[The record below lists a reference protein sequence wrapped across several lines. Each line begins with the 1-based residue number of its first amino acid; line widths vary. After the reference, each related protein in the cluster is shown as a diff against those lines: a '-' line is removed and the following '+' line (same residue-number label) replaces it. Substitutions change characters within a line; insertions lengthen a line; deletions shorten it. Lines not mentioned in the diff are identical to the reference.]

1 MQSNKIIPRFSA
13 LEYGLILLCFSVCLT
28 GALLLPMNQ
37 CPDEFMRSR
46 LIVWMVEKG
55 TLPTGDE
62 LETMALNPPPG
73 LNYGFSFA
81 LRPYL
86 SAMIGA
92 AFVKAAML
100 FSDSDRVL
108 LMAARLGSVLSVT
121 GCCWFCLRLGHR
133 LFDRRSSAIL
143 FAALV
148 CFLPQVMFL
157 GMYHNNDALSLFAV
171 CMMLYYL
178 VEGYDMGWPVK
189 SCVGLALAFSVGL
202 LSYYSIY
209 GWILMCTVFCIVSV
223 VTDREI
229 TDKGGLIVKRAGLIA
244 GICLLLAGWF
254 FIRSA
259 ILHDGD
265 FLGVA
270 YEEVS
275 RSRVEKMGYI
285 LFPFRDFRAEG
296 LSVTGF
302 LRSNQFHW
310 LRVTAGSFVGT
321 FGNMT
326 LFLPMFL
333 YGIYF
338 TIFAF
343 GLLRFLTVLLR
354 RRVGRRDGLL
364 MLVMLVSGGI
374 NFALHFWSSYTCD
387 YQPQGRYVI
396 TLILPLAYMLT
407 YGVDKTTVAVQNPRP
422 GKATELNPATVL
434 TVLWLALFALA
445 ALGTMVKML
454 PQ

>member
-1 MQSNKIIPRFSA
+1 MNQRKPLA
-13 LEYGLILLCFSVCLT
+13 AKEYLLVLLVFCICLT
-28 GALLLPMNQ
+28 GALLLPVNQ
-37 CPDEFMRSR
+37 CPDEYVRSR

-62 LETMALNPPPG
+62 LEVMALNPPPG
-73 LNYGFSFA
+73 VNYGFSFA

-92 AFVKAAML
+92 VFVKAAIP
-100 FSDSDRVL
+100 FFDSDRIL
-108 LMAARLGSVLSVT
+108 LLAARLSSVLSVT

-143 FAALV
+143 FAVLV
-148 CFLPQVMFL
+148 CFLPQVQFL
-157 GMYHNNDALSLFAV
+157 GMYHNNDAPSLFAV
-171 CMMLYYL
+171 CMMLFFL
-178 VEGYDMGWPVK
+178 VEGHAQRWPLK
-189 SCVGLALAFSVGL
+189 CCIGLAIAFSVGL

-229 TDKGGLIVKRAGLIA
+229 ADKGRLIFKRAGLIG

-259 ILHDGD
+259 ILHNGD
-265 FLGVA
+265 FLGIA

-275 RSRVEKMGYI
+275 RARVESLGYK
-285 LFPFRDFRAEG
+285 LFQYNCYRREG
-296 LSVTGF
+296 LSILEFIRLGDYG
-302 LRSNQFHW
+302 W
-310 LRVTAGSFVGT
+310 LKTTAQSFVGT

-338 TIFAF
+338 TIIVF
-343 GLLRFLTVLLR
+343 GLLRFLAALMHKR
-354 RRVGRRDGLL
+354 MCRRDRLL

-374 NFALHFWSSYTCD
+374 NFVLHLWQSYARD
-387 YQPQGRYVI
+387 YQAQGRYII
-396 TLILPLAYMLT
+396 TLILPLAFMLA
-407 YGVDKTTVAVQNPRP
+407 YGLDKTTVAVQNPRS
-422 GKATELNPATVL
+422 GKAAELNPAAVL
-434 TVLWLALFALA
+434 TVVWLILFACS
-445 ALGTMVKML
+445 ALGTMSKML
-454 PQ
+454 P

>member
-1 MQSNKIIPRFSA
+1 MNQRKPLA
-13 LEYGLILLCFSVCLT
+13 AKEYLLVLLVFCICLT
-28 GALLLPMNQ
+28 GALLLPVNQ
-37 CPDEFMRSR
+37 CPDEYVRSR

-62 LETMALNPPPG
+62 LEVMALNPPPG
-73 LNYGFSFA
+73 VNYGFSFA

-92 AFVKAAML
+92 VFVKAAML
-100 FSDSDRVL
+100 FFDSDKVL
-108 LMAARLGSVLSVT
+108 LLAARLSSVLSVT

-143 FAALV
+143 FAVLV
-148 CFLPQVMFL
+148 CFLPQVQFL
-157 GMYHNNDALSLFAV
+157 GMYHNNDAPSLFAV
-171 CMMLYYL
+171 CMMLFFL
-178 VEGYDMGWPVK
+178 VEGHAQRWPLK
-189 SCVGLALAFSVGL
+189 CCIGLAIAFSVGL

-229 TDKGGLIVKRAGLIA
+229 ADKGRLIFKRAGLIG

-259 ILHDGD
+259 ILHNGD
-265 FLGVA
+265 FLGIA

-275 RSRVEKMGYI
+275 RARVESLGYK
-285 LFPFRDFRAEG
+285 LFQYNCYRREG
-296 LSVTGF
+296 LSILEFIRLGDYG
-302 LRSNQFHW
+302 W
-310 LRVTAGSFVGT
+310 LKTTAQSFVGT

-338 TIFAF
+338 TIIVF
-343 GLLRFLTVLLR
+343 GLLRFLAALMHKR
-354 RRVGRRDGLL
+354 MCRRDRLL

-374 NFALHFWSSYTCD
+374 NFVLHLWQSYARD
-387 YQPQGRYVI
+387 YQAQGRYII
-396 TLILPLAYMLT
+396 TLILPLAFMLA
-407 YGVDKTTVAVQNPRP
+407 YGLDKTTVAVQNPRS
-422 GKATELNPATVL
+422 GKAAELNPAAVL
-434 TVLWLALFALA
+434 TVVWLILFACS
-445 ALGTMVKML
+445 ALGTMSKML
-454 PQ
+454 P

>member
-1 MQSNKIIPRFSA
+1 MNQRKPLA
-13 LEYGLILLCFSVCLT
+13 AKEYLLVLLVFCICLT
-28 GALLLPMNQ
+28 GALLLPVNQ
-37 CPDEFMRSR
+37 CPDEYVRSR

-62 LETMALNPPPG
+62 LEVMALNPPPG
-73 LNYGFSFA
+73 VNYGFSFA

-92 AFVKAAML
+92 VFVKAAML
-100 FSDSDRVL
+100 FFDSDKVL
-108 LMAARLGSVLSVT
+108 LLAARLSSVLSVT

-143 FAALV
+143 FAVLV
-148 CFLPQVMFL
+148 CFLPQVQFL
-157 GMYHNNDALSLFAV
+157 GMYHNNDAPSLFAV
-171 CMMLYYL
+171 CMMLFFL
-178 VEGYDMGWPVK
+178 VEGHAQRWPLK
-189 SCVGLALAFSVGL
+189 CCIGLAIAFSVGL

-229 TDKGGLIVKRAGLIA
+229 ADKGRLIFKRAGLIG

-259 ILHDGD
+259 ILHNGD
-265 FLGVA
+265 FLGIA

-275 RSRVEKMGYI
+275 RARVESLGYK
-285 LFPFRDFRAEG
+285 LFQYNCYRREG
-296 LSVTGF
+296 LSILEFIRLGAYG
-302 LRSNQFHW
+302 W
-310 LRVTAGSFVGT
+310 LKTTAQSFVGT

-338 TIFAF
+338 TIIVF
-343 GLLRFLTVLLR
+343 GLLRFLAALMHKR
-354 RRVGRRDGLL
+354 MCRRDRLL

-374 NFALHFWSSYTCD
+374 NFVLHLWQSYARD
-387 YQPQGRYVI
+387 YQAQGRYII
-396 TLILPLAYMLT
+396 TLILPLAFMLA
-407 YGVDKTTVAVQNPRP
+407 YGLDKTTVAVQNPRS
-422 GKATELNPATVL
+422 GKAAELNPAAVL
-434 TVLWLALFALA
+434 TVVWLILFACS
-445 ALGTMVKML
+445 ALGTMSKML
-454 PQ
+454 P

>member
-1 MQSNKIIPRFSA
+1 MNQSKHILA
-13 LEYGLILLCFSVCLT
+13 KEYLLVLLVFCICLT
-28 GALLLPMNQ
+28 GALHLPVGQ
-37 CPDEFMRSR
+37 CPDEYLRSR

-62 LETMALNPPPG
+62 LETMALNPPPDV
-73 LNYGFSFA
+73 NYGFSYA

-86 SAMIGA
+86 PSMISAV
-92 AFVKAAML
+92 FVKAAML
-100 FSDSDRVL
+100 FFDSDRVL
-108 LMAARLGSVLSVT
+108 LLAARLGSVLSVT

-143 FAALV
+143 FAVLV
-148 CFLPQVMFL
+148 CFLPQVQFL
-157 GMYHNNDALSLFAV
+157 GMYHNNDAPSLFAV
-171 CMMLYYL
+171 CMMLFFL
-178 VEGYDMGWPVK
+178 VEGHAQRWPLK
-189 SCVGLALAFSVGL
+189 CCIGLAIAFSVGL

-229 TDKGGLIVKRAGLIA
+229 ADKGRLIFKRAGLIG

-259 ILHDGD
+259 ILHNGD
-265 FLGVA
+265 FLGIA

-275 RSRVEKMGYI
+275 RARVESLGYK
-285 LFPFRDFRAEG
+285 LFQYNCYRREG
-296 LSVTGF
+296 LSILEFIRLGDYG
-302 LRSNQFHW
+302 W
-310 LRVTAGSFVGT
+310 LKTTAQSFVGT

-338 TIFAF
+338 TIIVF
-343 GLLRFLTVLLR
+343 GLLRFLAALMHKR
-354 RRVGRRDGLL
+354 MCRRDRLL

-374 NFALHFWSSYTCD
+374 NFVLHLWQSYARD
-387 YQPQGRYVI
+387 YQAQGRYII
-396 TLILPLAYMLT
+396 TLILPLAFMLA
-407 YGVDKTTVAVQNPRP
+407 YGLDKTTVAVQNPRS
-422 GKATELNPATVL
+422 GKAAELNPAAIL
-434 TVLWLALFALA
+434 TVLWLILFAWA
-445 ALGTMVKML
+445 AIGTMSKML
-454 PQ
+454 P

>member
-1 MQSNKIIPRFSA
+1 MMIQSKRISA
-13 LEYGLILLCFSVCLT
+13 AEYLLVLLTFCICIT
-28 GALLLPMNQ
+28 GALHLPVNQ
-37 CPDEFMRSR
+37 CPDEYVRSR
-46 LIVWMVEKG
+46 LIVWMLEKG

-209 GWILMCTVFCIVSV
+209 GWILMCAVFCIVSV
-223 VTDREI
+223 VTDRTI
-229 TDKGGLIVKRAGLIA
+229 ADKGSLILKRAGLIA

-285 LFPFRDFRAEG
+285 LFPFRDFRVEG
-296 LSVTGF
+296 VSVTGF

-310 LRVTAGSFVGT
+310 LRVTAESFVGT
-321 FGNMT
+321 FSNMT

-343 GLLRFLTVLLR
+343 CFLRFLAVLLH
-354 RRVGRRDGLL
+354 RRVCRRDGLL

-374 NFALHFWSSYTCD
+374 NFALHFWSSYTRD
-387 YQPQGRYVI
+387 YQAQGRYVI
-396 TLILPLAYMLT
+396 SLIVPLAYMTACGL
-407 YGVDKTTVAVQNPRP
+407 DKTVLAVRDPKP
-422 GKATELNPATVL
+422 GKAAELNPAVVL
-434 TVLWLALFALA
+434 TIVWLALFIVA
-445 ALGTMVKML
+445 ALGTMKKML
-454 PQ
+454 P